1 MRNFHTQSP
10 IGIDKLWIMAAS
22 PVPEKRSGL
31 AYWMEQVLEQ
41 CDKAHS
47 EMASDPVH
55 DLRTALRRCRSM
67 ADGIRVF
74 DPDPAWKKMRR
85 AGKQLFSSLGD
96 LRDTQVM
103 LEWVEKLAPEGDATG
118 RILTAHLS
126 DQEQKLKQTA
136 ASVLEQFD
144 RKQWKAWASK
154 LPDRAARVPLN
165 SPVFAHLALEKW
177 NEARALHRRALR
189 NRTNVAFHELRIGLK
204 RFRYI
209 LENFLP
215 AFYERWGEDLKRLQ
229 DLLGEVHDLDVLWQ
243 TAARI
248 HAFADIE
255 TRDRW
260 RARIQQERHERL
272 QAYRTT
278 MTGKDALWTLWRTAL
293 PKTDAL
299 RRIGLERLKIW
310 ASFLDPDFTHAKH
323 VTRLSLEL
331 FDGLAIEGI
340 MRGDERENY
349 QCILQVAALTHEVG
363 RSGANRGHHKA
374 SARMLRKLQPP
385 LGWSRGDLFMASLVA
400 RYHRGAL
407 PKPTQKRFR
416 ALSPTR
422 QRLIKFLSGILRL
435 ACACDWEHDRKIH
448 RVTVESTDSTLA
460 VRATGYVEFTALAE
474 HLAAAR
480 HLLELAYGRAILV
493 LSSAERAGA
502 SAA

>member
-1 MRNFHTQSP
+1 MRIFHTQNS
-10 IGIDKLWIMAAS
+10 IAIDKLWIMAAS
-22 PVPEKRSGL
+22 PVSEKRSGL
-31 AYWMEQVLEQ
+31 GYWMEQVLEQ
-41 CDKAHS
+41 CDKAYP
-47 EMASDPVH
+47 EMAADPVH

-96 LRDTQVM
+96 LRDTHVM

-118 RILTAHLS
+118 RILAEHLRS
-126 DQEQKLKQTA
+126 QEQRLKQTT
-136 ASVLEQFD
+136 ASVLAQFD

-154 LPDRAARVPLN
+154 LPDRASRVPLN
-165 SPVFAHLALEKW
+165 SPVYAHLALEKW
-177 NEARALHRRALR
+177 NEARALHHRALR

-215 AFYERWGEDLKRLQ
+215 AHYERWGEDLKRLQ
-229 DLLGEVHDLDVLWQ
+229 DILGEVHDLDVLWQ

-248 HAFADIE
+248 HAFADVE
-255 TRDRW
+255 TRNHW
-260 RARIQQERHERL
+260 HGRIAQERHERL
-272 QAYRTT
+272 QSYRTI
-278 MTGKDALWTLWRTAL
+278 MTGKHALWAVWRTAL
-293 PKTDAL
+293 PRTEEL

-310 ASFLDPDFTHAKH
+310 AAFLDPDFTHARH
-323 VTRLSLEL
+323 VTRLALEL
-331 FDGLAIEGI
+331 YDGLALDGI
-340 MRGDERENY
+340 MRAGQRENY
-349 QCILQVAALTHEVG
+349 RFILQVAALTHEVG
-363 RSGANRGHHKA
+363 RSQANRGHHKV

-385 LGWSRGDLFMASLVA
+385 LGWSTGEMLVASVVA

-422 QRLIKFLSGILRL
+422 QRLVQFLSGILRL

-448 RVTVESTDSTLA
+448 HVKVEATDSMLA
-460 VRATGYVEFTALAE
+460 VRAAGYVEFTALAE

-493 LSSAERAGA
+493 SAGADRAGA